1 MTQSSAI
8 ATVREEMN
16 RLRGR
21 LFGAAEATGMPEK
34 QETAF
39 KNIVRQATYEIQT
52 NLEAKL
58 RRNGDMTDAND

>member
-1 MTQSSAI
+1 MTQNI
-8 ATVREEMN
+8 AMVREEMN

-21 LFGAAEATGMPEK
+21 LFGAVEATGMPEK

-39 KNIVRQATYEIQT
+39 KNQVRQATYEIQT

-58 RRNGDMTDAND
+58 RRNGESPDASD